1 MDLFVLASERKRGMV
16 TAFPELPPPTDRLG
30 DLTEPERLVV
40 GCFRRWLA
48 GGTQREMLWRLLAH
62 ELAPGEARTALR
74 GLEAMIR
81 VLTAHA
87 RRNITYHQP
96 CCPCIGP
103 DEVGLLTLV
112 TAVQRDQPALARLVG
127 ANFVNHE
134 GLGVL
139 LGAAD
144 LFASALK
151 PRDLPLRFAYCAEP
165 VAEAE
170 AEFVPAPMLH

>member
-1 MDLFVLASERKRGMV
+1 MV
-16 TAFPELPPPTDRLG
+16 TAFPELPPPTDRVG
-30 DLTEPERLVV
+30 DLTEPEQLVLC
-40 GCFRRWLA
+40 CFRRWLA
-48 GGTQREMLWRLLAH
+48 GGAQRQMLWRQLTH
-62 ELAPGEARTALR
+62 ELAPGKARTALR

-87 RRNITYHQP
+87 HRNITYHQP
-96 CCPCIGP
+96 CCPCVGP

-112 TAVQRDQPALARLVG
+112 TAVQRGQPALARLVG

-134 GLGVL
+134 GLNVL

-151 PRDLPLRFAYCAEP
+151 PCELPLRFAYCAEP
-165 VAEAE
+165 VAEID
-170 AEFVPAPMLH
+170 AEFVPAPTVH

>member
-1 MDLFVLASERKRGMV
+1 MA
-16 TAFPELPPPTDRLG
+16 TAFPELPPPTDRVG
-30 DLTEPERLVV
+30 DLTEPEQLVL

-48 GGTQREMLWRLLAH
+48 GSTQREMLWRRLAH

-87 RRNITYHQP
+87 HRNITYHQP

-134 GLGVL
+134 GLSVL
-139 LGAAD
+139 LAAAD

-151 PRDLPLRFAYCAEP
+151 PRELPLRFAYCAEP
-165 VAEAE
+165 VTEPA
-170 AEFVPAPMLH
+170 AEFIPAPTVH

>member
-1 MDLFVLASERKRGMV
+1 
-16 TAFPELPPPTDRLG
+16 
-30 DLTEPERLVV
+30 
-40 GCFRRWLA
+40 
-48 GGTQREMLWRLLAH
+48 MLWRLLTH
-62 ELAPGEARTALR
+62 ELAPGGARTALR

-87 RRNITYHQP
+87 HRNITYHQP

-134 GLGVL
+134 GLKML
-139 LGAAD
+139 LAAAD

-151 PRDLPLRFAYCAEP
+151 PRELPLRFAYCAEP
-165 VAEAE
+165 VADIG
-170 AEFVPAPMLH
+170 AEFTAAPTVH